1 MKLILSEKKF
11 TRRLQKQAIRKVLG
25 KFPDDVKT
33 LIWNLPIQV
42 EFNRAPGKDDSVCAY
57 AHDLKTVY
65 IPRSFY
71 QDWAAMAGWIRKD
84 NKATIAHEFIH
95 AIDFNLLTTEQRDE
109 QLKIITGY
117 EANYHKEWAG
127 VKLPFHNTSTERKAA
142 WFYNEWQF
150 NAGEVFADAGVAAFT
165 NLPAKSR
172 SAEALQVTS
181 LAIEGVRKLINEL
194 INNE

>member
-1 MKLILSEKKF
+1 MKLLLSEKKF
-11 TRRLQKQAIRKVLG
+11 ARRLQKQAIRKVLD

-33 LIWNLPIQV
+33 LIWSLPISV
-42 EFNRAPGKDDSVCAY
+42 AFTRAPGKDDSVCAY
-57 AHDLKTVY
+57 MHDTKTVY
-65 IPRSFY
+65 VPRSFY

-109 QLKIITGY
+109 QFKIITGY
-117 EANYHKEWAG
+117 EANFYKEWAG
-127 VKLPFHNTSTERKAA
+127 VKMPFHNTETERKAA

-165 NLPAKSR
+165 NLPAKPRPEDS
-172 SAEALQVTS
+172 LQLTPA
-181 LAIEGVRKLINEL
+181 AIEGARAVVREVMASG
-194 INNE
+194 